1 MGHSLLTWN
10 QVGLPPPLLRLLLL
24 DDANSVTRWGDLLDF
39 WQIFKVF
46 GNN

>member
-10 QVGLPPPLLRLLLL
+10 QVGLPPPLLLL

-39 WQIFKVF
+39 WQLFKVF